1 MSKRKRTH
9 GTRIIFYFILVMA
22 LAAGAFRGYDMY
34 QMEQQIAEAEK
45 TRDELLQE
53 KERLQKETED
63 LQNPHEIERKA
74 RDDLGMVRPGEVPYV
89 K

>member
-1 MSKRKRTH
+1 
-9 GTRIIFYFILVMA
+9 MA
-22 LAAGAFRGYDMY
+22 VAAGALRGYDMY
-34 QMEQQIAEAEK
+34 RMEQQIAEAEK
-45 TRDELLQE
+45 TRDALLQE

-63 LQNPHEIERKA
+63 LQDPHEIERKA